1 MSDTSKL
8 TIFLAGATGAIGQPL
23 CRQLV
28 AAGYRVVGTT
38 RREAKVPM
46 LAALGV
52 EPAVVDV
59 YDAERLRDLVLAAQP
74 QVVIH
79 QLTDLAP
86 LLDGTQTA
94 ETFAANARLR
104 EVGTANL
111 VAAATAAGAKR
122 MIAES
127 ICFVYAPG
135 PQPHREEDPLSGNA
149 HGVISL
155 EQQVLS
161 GPFVG
166 IVLRYG
172 NLYGPGTGVD
182 SPPAGDPLHVEEA
195 AAAAVLAVT
204 RGRAGIYNI
213 AAAGGSVTIDK
224 AAAELGWRPA
234 RGSAEL

>member
-1 MSDTSKL
+1 MSNPRKP

-38 RREAKVPM
+38 RYAAKVP
-46 LAALGV
+46 LLTALGV

-59 YDAERLRDLVLAAQP
+59 YDGERLTALVAAAQP
-74 QVVIH
+74 EVIIH

-86 LLDGTQTA
+86 LRDGTQTPA
-94 ETFAANARLR
+94 TFEANSRLR
-104 EVGTANL
+104 EIGTANL
-111 VAAATAAGAKR
+111 AAAAAAAGVKR

-135 PQPHREEDPLSGNA
+135 PLPHREEDPLAGNA
-149 HGVISL
+149 HGVLSL
-155 EQQVLS
+155 EQQVLN

-195 AAAAVLAVT
+195 AEAALLAVA
-204 RGRAGIYNI
+204 RGRAGVYNI
-213 AAAGGSVTIDK
+213 AAAGGTVTIDK
-224 AAAELGWRPA
+224 AAAELGWRPRA
-234 RGSAEL
+234 GNGQ